1 MDPMD
6 TIGRV
11 SRQEPIRFV
20 LVVFIGSNPF
30 PPSRYPKKTLGH
42 EMLDVRH
49 RFVTTPVKMM
59 PQGGGRG
66 RTGGWGGGGGLWRHK
81 HLTVS
86 FELLKFLIAF
96 VHLSFVGSRIM
107 ELAFCSFQNEI

>member
-11 SRQEPIRFV
+11 SRQEPIRVV

-66 RTGGWGGGGGLWRHK
+66 RTGGGGGVTLPAQTFNSFLRVAQ
-81 HLTVS
+81 VS
-86 FELLKFLIAF
+86 DCFRSSFLRWISHFETRFLFI
-96 VHLSFVGSRIM
+96 SK
-107 ELAFCSFQNEI
+107 

>member
-1 MDPMD
+1 MALYSSARSLIPVPWRVIVAPMD

-11 SRQEPIRFV
+11 SRQEPIRVV

-49 RFVTTPVKMM
+49 RFVTPPVKMM

-66 RTGGWGGGGGLWRHK
+66 RTGGGGGG
-81 HLTVS
+81 
-86 FELLKFLIAF
+86 
-96 VHLSFVGSRIM
+96 VGGGTS
-107 ELAFCSFQNEI
+107 AGTNV